1 MYTKNTAKFLSRYA
15 AYILAAGSSSARCE
29 RTVYRMA
36 KAFGV
41 QVEMTILPR
50 SVMMTVWDSSHEK
63 SMAMNEKLP
72 TTPLNF
78 HLISLF
84 SQLSWK
90 VRDMHISVDE
100 AQVELENILS
110 QPRLNASLVT
120 LLTGLGNASFCR
132 LFGGDWV
139 AMFLVFVATIN
150 GFALKNILHQ
160 RWSWD
165 IRLATL
171 VAACTSSVIASAAF
185 VFGVTD
191 TPDIALGTSVLYLI
205 PGIPYINSVSD
216 LISGHFLC
224 SLSRFIH
231 ACILTACLGIGLALG
246 ILIMNIQYF

>member
-1 MYTKNTAKFLSRYA
+1 
-15 AYILAAGSSSARCE
+15 
-29 RTVYRMA
+29 MA

-41 QVEMTILPR
+41 RVEMTILPR

-63 SMAMNEKLP
+63 SMAINEKLP

-84 SQLSWK
+84 SQLSWN
-90 VRDMHISVDE
+90 VRDIHIIVDD

-139 AMFLVFVATIN
+139 AMFLVFLATIN